1 MWSLHV
7 LFAQGNPRKV
17 FLFTVSTGETEPEGT
32 IKRLLKNVN
41 KQIKKWDHR
50 QDFTEHFSVTLWQ
63 NVETSTHGLIV
74 AGLVGSLFEEKVM
87 KRTLVGEPIVQTAIV
102 EGTLVE
108 RSADEKR

>member
-41 KQIKKWDHR
+41 KQIKK
-50 QDFTEHFSVTLWQ
+50 
-63 NVETSTHGLIV
+63 
-74 AGLVGSLFEEKVM
+74 
-87 KRTLVGEPIVQTAIV
+87 
-102 EGTLVE
+102 
-108 RSADEKR
+108 